1 MAYIQKI
8 ENLNP
13 KWIPSLNKELS
24 ISQNKKSSNKCHWKV
39 STPPRRSFHMSKN

>member
-24 ISQNKKSSNKCHWKV
+24 ISQNKKAQTNVAAKC
-39 STPPRRSFHMSKN
+39 RRRQEGAFI